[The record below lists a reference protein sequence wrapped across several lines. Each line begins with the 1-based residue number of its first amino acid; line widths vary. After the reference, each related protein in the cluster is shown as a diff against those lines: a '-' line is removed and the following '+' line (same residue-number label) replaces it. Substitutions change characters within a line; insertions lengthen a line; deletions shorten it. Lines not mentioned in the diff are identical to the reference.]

1 MLDLVDIFIKAEIPG
16 LSKENISIQVT
27 DCQRLVDRLGAY
39 PTLTF
44 ATRRPPRSR
53 DRRGKPSTQL
63 RFEEEFACRTL
74 A

>member
-1 MLDLVDIFIKAEIPG
+1 MLDLVDVLIKAEIPG
-16 LSKENISIQVT
+16 LSKEDISIQVT

-53 DRRGKPSTQL
+53 DRRGKLSTQL